1 MAYIIVLV
9 LVIAIIVVAVR
20 QQKINAK
27 REERLAEEQKQAAYL
42 RQEKENSIDVDDYIE
57 VDSESN

>member
-27 REERLAEEQKQAAYL
+27 REERLAD
-42 RQEKENSIDVDDYIE
+42 EKKREDALQREKANSIEVNDYTNA
-57 VDSESN
+57 D